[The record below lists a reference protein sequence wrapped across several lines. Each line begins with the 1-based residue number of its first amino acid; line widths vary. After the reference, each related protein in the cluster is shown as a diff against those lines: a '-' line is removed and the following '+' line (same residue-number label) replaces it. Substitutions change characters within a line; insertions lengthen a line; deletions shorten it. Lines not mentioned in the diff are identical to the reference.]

1 MSRKKNKNRRGE
13 PKCSPSTQKKRKT
26 YKHIST
32 IKQNIMDMAYY
43 LDAREFLND
52 DEIKKIEDD
61 ATFISS
67 LTIRKSAT
75 LKKELLVKCDDKLI
89 AREFE
94 KLISFGFR
102 EQALDTHLQGM
113 SVFEL
118 VWDFKEGYWFPT
130 PKERDYRD
138 FELSHTE
145 PLKHLLT
152 QEFVPKHKAVVGL
165 YSPKFNRLHGKSL
178 YNALFWLTKFKNA
191 SVDFWVEYMQRFS
204 SPWIVGTTEGDKD
217 EMAEN
222 LYAMLG
228 GDVAVVEDEDKIEL
242 ITPRIKGDF
251 KELSQY
257 ADDQIR
263 EIMLGGNL
271 LGEVS
276 GASLAA
282 SKTHAEVLEGIA
294 MMDEHILQEL
304 INGIIESF
312 KEINHFSGEL
322 TAAIKNRD
330 AENAERAKRDLDIF
344 NFSGGKY
351 VATKAY
357 IEKTYGIELE
367 EVESPTVGANP
378 SVRPFKFSSTKK
390 EDFLSSQTPTA
401 KETLSIEKA
410 ILLQIEEAFEK
421 ADSYEEAF
429 DVLEKVFEELDF
441 LELEE
446 LLANYIANADILGKA
461 EVESE
466 NPNG

>member
-1 MSRKKNKNRRGE
+1 
-13 PKCSPSTQKKRKT
+13 
-26 YKHIST
+26 
-32 IKQNIMDMAYY
+32 MDMAYH
-43 LDAREFLND
+43 LDAREFLD
-52 DEIKKIEDD
+52 DEEISKIEND

-67 LTIRKSAT
+67 LTIRKAAT
-75 LKKELLVKCDDKLI
+75 LKKELEVQCKNETVAEAFKKRL
-89 AREFE
+89 
-94 KLISFGFR
+94 SFSFR
-102 EQALDTHLQGM
+102 EQALDTHLQGLC
-113 SVFEL
+113 VFEL
-118 VWDFKEGYWFPT
+118 VWEIKDGYWFPT
-130 PKERDYRD
+130 PVERDFRD

-145 PLKHLLT
+145 PLKHLPT
-152 QEFVPKHKAVVGL
+152 QTTVAKHKAVVGR

-178 YNALFWLTKFKNA
+178 YSSLFWLIKFKNA
-191 SVDFWVEYMQRFS
+191 SVDFWIEYMQRFS

-228 GDVAVVEDEDKIEL
+228 GDVAVVEDQDTIEL
-242 ITPRIKGDF
+242 ITPKIKGDF

-282 SKTHAEVLEGIA
+282 TKTHADVLEGIA

-304 INGIIESF
+304 IDAIISTF
-312 KEINHFSGEL
+312 KEVNHFTEPL
-322 TAAIKNRD
+322 TASIKDKD
-330 AENAERAKRDLDIF
+330 AENVERAKRDLDIY

-351 VATKAY
+351 VATKEY

-367 EVESPTVGANP
+367 EVGNPTQQEEVANA
-378 SVRPFKFSSTKK
+378 SPFKFSATKK
-390 EDFLSSQTPTA
+390 EDYLESQNVVG
-401 KETLSIEKA
+401 KDLEKIEKS
-410 ILLQIEEAFEK
+410 ILSQIEEVFSK

-429 DVLEKVFEELDF
+429 KALEELFKELDTK
-441 LELEE
+441 ELEE